1 MFKKKKKDN
10 TEEIEAVAV
19 AETPVEET
27 PAVEPAPAAKPLPP
41 LPACDNLVAGVIA
54 IVFAAVGMM
63 MCMNVVKEANPKEK
77 KPKKPKKEKKQ
88 KEDKAE

>member
-1 MFKKKKKDN
+1 MFKKKKDN
-10 TEEIEAVAV
+10 IEEVETEAAV
-19 AETPVEET
+19 ETVEET
-27 PAVEPAPAAKPLPP
+27 PVPEPAPTPAKPLPP
-41 LPACDNLVAGVIA
+41 LPACDGLVAGMIA

-88 KEDKAE
+88 KKDKAE